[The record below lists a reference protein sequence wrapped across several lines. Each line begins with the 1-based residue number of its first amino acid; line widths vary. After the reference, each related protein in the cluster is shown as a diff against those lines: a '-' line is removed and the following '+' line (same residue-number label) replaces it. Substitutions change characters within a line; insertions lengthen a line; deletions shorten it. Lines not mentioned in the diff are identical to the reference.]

1 MYIAFVGK
9 NCITETEEFGAVCL
23 AEVVLRVALVAIKDL
38 RDEQVSNN
46 NIYLLQGNSDDQ
58 TVHIKLEKNNFAGI
72 HFHGLGK
79 KSIYLGD
86 LFSRKN
92 QPRPRAFFLH
102 IRHSAKYEGK
112 TPWERGWRKK
122 L

>member
-1 MYIAFVGK
+1 MSGRGCFTGSFGGNERFEGWWSAVGRNK
-9 NCITETEEFGAVCL
+9 
-23 AEVVLRVALVAIKDL
+23 
-38 RDEQVSNN
+38 EQVSNN

-112 TPWERGWRKK
+112 TPWERGWRKR